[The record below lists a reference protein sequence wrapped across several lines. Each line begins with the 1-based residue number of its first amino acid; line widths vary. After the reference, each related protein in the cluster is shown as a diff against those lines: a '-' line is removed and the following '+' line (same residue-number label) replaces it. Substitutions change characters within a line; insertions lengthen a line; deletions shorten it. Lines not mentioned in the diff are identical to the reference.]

1 MSTTSTTS
9 SSTNTS
15 TLTKPSYNDP
25 DKLIVHYLVKGV
37 NVFIMVILVL
47 GLISFFIYSPHQE
60 AHTVRSIFN
69 PPTEIFPRV

>member
-25 DKLIVHYLVKGV
+25 DKLIVHPNKGY
-37 NVFIMVILVL
+37 IAT
-47 GLISFFIYSPHQE
+47 GLSLRGE
-60 AHTVRSIFN
+60 
-69 PPTEIFPRV
+69 